1 MAQSPIRWGLLVFGA
16 LLGTLAL
23 FLGMAVWV
31 ASIQANGQGLPTC
44 CRIPLQDGASATAAS
59 GSVAET
65 LTYKDLGTGEI
76 RELNSLPTF
85 VVFFA
90 TWCPSC
96 AEEAPSLARLASE
109 GAPVLLVNATD
120 SFQEASDW
128 VRQYAPTL
136 PAGVLMEKQKALNS
150 LAVVSLPTILLLD
163 DKGREVERWR
173 GPTELGALRKAWQ
186 GVQNAE

>member
-1 MAQSPIRWGLLVFGA
+1 MTHKLIRWGVLAVGA
-16 LLGTLAL
+16 LVGTLTL

-31 ASIQANGQGLPTC
+31 ASIQANGQGLPAC
-44 CRIPLQDGASATAAS
+44 CRIPSQNGARPTAS
-59 GSVAET
+59 GSIAET
-65 LTYKDLGTGEI
+65 LSYKDLSTGEI
-76 RELNSLPTF
+76 RELGSLPTF

-90 TWCPSC
+90 TWCPTC
-96 AEEAPSLARLASE
+96 AEEAPSLARVARE
-109 GAPVLLVNATD
+109 GAPVLLVNPTD

-128 VRQYAPTL
+128 VRKHAPTL
-136 PAGVLMEKQKALNS
+136 PGGVLVEKQKALNS

-173 GPTELGALRKAWQ
+173 GSTELGALRKAWQ